1 MNKYKNKYNGVIKEK
16 DISEINKKIISISI
30 IGIITNFLLALFKAI
45 VGLLSGS
52 IAIVLDSI
60 NNVTDVASAVVTIIG
75 AKLGMKKPDREHPFG
90 HGRIEYLSALIIS
103 IIILYAGFT
112 STIESVKKIINPGEV
127 DYSTITLVILIA
139 AIVVKFVL
147 GIYVKKKGKEF
158 NSDSLVASGS
168 DAFNDAILSISVL
181 ASAIIYMLFDISIE
195 AYVGVLVS
203 VFIIKAGIDLIKESV
218 DNILGVR
225 IESSLARGIKKEVLK
240 EEEVRGAYDLVLH
253 NYGPDTYL
261 GSIHIEVADT
271 LTVADVDRIS
281 RSISKNI
288 MKKYG
293 VILHTIGVYSVN
305 TKDKKVMKVQK
316 DIHDIVFSHKGI
328 LQMHGFYIDEDE
340 KSISFDIIIDFDIDN
355 REEVYAQI
363 YDEVQEKY
371 KDYKISIT
379 LDVDMSD

>member
-1 MNKYKNKYNGVIKEK
+1 MNREKAVIRT
-16 DISEINKKIISISI
+16 SIISI
-30 IGIITNFLLALFKAI
+30 LANIVLAGFKAF
-45 VGLLSGS
+45 VGLLANS
-52 IAIVLDSI
+52 IAIISDAI
-60 NNVTDVASAVVTIIG
+60 NNLSDALSSIITIVG
-75 AKLGMKKPDREHPFG
+75 TKLAGKKPDKEHPYG
-90 HGRIEYLSALIIS
+90 HGRIEYMTSLVVSAIV
-103 IIILYAGFT
+103 LYAG
-112 STIESVKKIINPGEV
+112 IAALVESVKKIINPGEV

-316 DIHDIVFSHKGI
+316 DIHDIVFPHKGI

>member
-1 MNKYKNKYNGVIKEK
+1 MNREKAVIRT
-16 DISEINKKIISISI
+16 SIISI
-30 IGIITNFLLALFKAI
+30 LANIVLAGFKAF
-45 VGLLSGS
+45 VGLLANS
-52 IAIVLDSI
+52 IAIISDAI
-60 NNVTDVASAVVTIIG
+60 NNLSDALSSIITIVG
-75 AKLGMKKPDREHPFG
+75 TKLAGKKPDKEHPYG
-90 HGRIEYLSALIIS
+90 HGRIEYMTSLVVSAIV
-103 IIILYAGFT
+103 LYAGIT
-112 STIESVKKIINPGEV
+112 ALVESVKKIINPGEV

-203 VFIIKAGIDLIKESV
+203 IFIIKAGIDLIKESV